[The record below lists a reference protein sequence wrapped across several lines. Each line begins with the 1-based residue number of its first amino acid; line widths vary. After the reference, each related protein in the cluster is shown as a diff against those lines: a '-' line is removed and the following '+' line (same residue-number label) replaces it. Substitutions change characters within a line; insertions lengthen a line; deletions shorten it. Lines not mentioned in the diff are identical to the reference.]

1 MSDFDVQQV
10 REAAADVLSVHR
22 WKSMG
27 VASVE
32 CECGE
37 ILYGNDRMTQFPA
50 DEAFRKH
57 LADAAM
63 AVIVPAVTAQIG
75 TLAYASTD
83 GTEYEHADHS
93 RDGGSSDCPA
103 CWAEGIRRRCDQIE
117 ASVRGD
123 DRGWSGMLRADPLE
137 RGVDHHPLA
146 AIESQPQPDLEQ
158 DALPF
163 GGECA

>member
-63 AVIVPAVTAQIG
+63 AVIVPAVTAQIRALHKAVHL
-75 TLAYASTD
+75 TFSWKD
-83 GTEYEHADHS
+83 
-93 RDGGSSDCPA
+93 
-103 CWAEGIRRRCDQIE
+103 GIRAEEPCEVCGGKAGGDRECGCWGDVDRDLYCLSCSDLSGHTSHHAVYPCPTVLLCDQID
-117 ASVRGD
+117 AAVRGE
-123 DRGWSGMLRADPLE
+123 G
-137 RGVDHHPLA
+137 
-146 AIESQPQPDLEQ
+146 Q
-158 DALPF
+158 
-163 GGECA
+163 